1 MSDPHAN
8 WNQQI
13 IDQFRAHDGLVESP
27 PFGRALV
34 LLHHVG
40 AKSGAERIAPV
51 RAIPEG
57 DGWLI
62 AASKGGAPENPAWYH
77 NLLAHPDVTIEVP
90 GEADLVA
97 VRAEELK
104 GQARDA
110 AWQKFTAASQGFRD
124 YEQKT
129 SRIIPVLFLHR
140 R

>member
-13 IDQFRAHDGLVESP
+13 IDQFRANDGLVESP

-34 LLHHVG
+34 LLHHIG
-40 AKSGAERIAPV
+40 AKSGTERIAPV
-51 RAIPEG
+51 RAIPQG

-77 NLLAHPDVTIEVP
+77 NLLAHPDVAIEVP
-90 GEADLVA
+90 GETALVP
-97 VRAEELK
+97 VHAEELT

-110 AWQKFTAASQGFRD
+110 AWAQFKSASQGFRD

-129 SRIIPVLFLHR
+129 SRTIPVLVLHR